1 MPTDKIKEGRVVLKN
16 QYISIDAAMRT
27 WINGLPNYIEP
38 VKVGDVMKARVIGE
52 VIFSKS
58 KLFQVGDKVIGDAGW
73 EKYSVVSEKA
83 ITKIPTFIKDDR
95 QFLAMDISGLTAY
108 FGL

>member
-1 MPTDKIKEGRVVLKN
+1 
-16 QYISIDAAMRT
+16 
-27 WINGLPNYIEP
+27 
-38 VKVGDVMKARVIGE
+38 MKARVIGE

-73 EKYSVVSEKA
+73 EKYSVVSGKA
-83 ITKIPTFIKDDR
+83 ITKIPTYIKDAR

-108 FGL
+108 FGLEKIGLIKPGETVVVSAAAGGVGQIAVQYAKSKGCIVIGIAGG